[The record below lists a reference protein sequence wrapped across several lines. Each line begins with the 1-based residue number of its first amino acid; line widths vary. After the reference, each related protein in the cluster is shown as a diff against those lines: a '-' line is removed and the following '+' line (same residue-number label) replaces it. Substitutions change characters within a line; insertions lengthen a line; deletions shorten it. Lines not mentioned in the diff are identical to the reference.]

1 MRIRLAFELVF
12 TRLDRRTL
20 PRVPIETPSGGRA
33 PQRQPARTL
42 ERTHER
48 DGRSTAADERG
59 RGTRRGDPRAPRPSR
74 ECRDDDEP
82 GRVIDR
88 SSSSSHPRNLRV
100 RRAHREGYLACGA
113 AGVTTGPGR
122 ERGCDALE
130 RSGDV
135 RAEGGLDP
143 RADVPH
149 SRDSNRSEAT
159 AERRGRRR
167 EPLTRVPVH
176 LLRVRV
182 PHAQFSGEGPS
193 AALYGR
199 GFGPGGGGE

>member
-1 MRIRLAFELVF
+1 MRIRLALELVF
-12 TRLDRRTL
+12 TRSYRRTL
-20 PRVPIETPSGGRA
+20 PRIPIETPSGGRA
-33 PQRQPARTL
+33 PQREPARTL

-59 RGTRRGDPRAPRPSR
+59 RGTRRGDPRATRPTR
-74 ECRDDDEP
+74 ECRDDDETW
-82 GRVIDR
+82 RVIDR

-167 EPLTRVPVH
+167 EPLPRIPV
-176 LLRVRV
+176 RPVRARV
-182 PHAQFSGEGPS
+182 PHGQFSGEGPS

>member
-1 MRIRLAFELVF
+1 MRIRLAFERVF

-20 PRVPIETPSGGRA
+20 PRIPIETPSGGRA

-59 RGTRRGDPRAPRPSR
+59 RGTRRGDPRAARPPR
-74 ECRDDDEP
+74 ECREDDETW
-82 GRVIDR
+82 RVIDR

-100 RRAHREGYLACGA
+100 RRAHREGYLACGPA
-113 AGVTTGPGR
+113 WTTGPGR
-122 ERGCDALE
+122 ECRCDALE

-135 RAEGGLDP
+135 RSEGGLDP

-167 EPLTRVPVH
+167 EPLPRVPV
-176 LLRVRV
+176 RSVRARV

>member
-1 MRIRLAFELVF
+1 MRIRLALELVF
-12 TRLDRRTL
+12 TRMDRRTL
-20 PRVPIETPSGGRA
+20 PRIPIETPSGGRA
-33 PQRQPARTL
+33 PQREPARTL

-59 RGTRRGDPRAPRPSR
+59 RGTRRGDPRAARPPR

-82 GRVIDR
+82 GRVVDR
-88 SSSSSHPRNLRV
+88 SSFSSHPRNLRV

-167 EPLTRVPVH
+167 EPLPRVPV
-176 LLRVRV
+176 RSVRARV

-193 AALYGR
+193 AALCSR